1 MLTLVRVTCRSP
13 LVPLTNLTDAAAM
26 DIDLQADSGATSF
39 ALYTETKF
47 AQLLSAH
54 WWRRQLADSC
64 KVLTVSPGLI
74 PGTGL
79 GRGSGMTIS
88 MDTPDAKPMSEGE

>member
-1 MLTLVRVTCRSP
+1 MLTLVRVTYRP
-13 LVPLTNLTDAAAM
+13 LLVPLANPIVAAAM
-26 DIDLQADSGATSF
+26 DIDLQADSGATTF

-64 KVLTVSPGLI
+64 KVLAVSPGLI

-79 GRGSGMTIS
+79 GRGSGTTIP